1 MLSQMLSHTLLVPGL
16 QASPLHVVKEAQGVR
31 ACVPTQRGARS
42 NGWTPATPTQLI
54 IRRHLW
60 TMPNAYVFPNETRAA
75 FGAARHD
82 GDRDKKF

>member
-1 MLSQMLSHTLLVPGL
+1 MNEHIHIYIHIQTYTNAITNAITHAIGTRAPGL
-16 QASPLHVVKEAQGVR
+16 ST
-31 ACVPTQRGARS
+31 ACGTR
-42 NGWTPATPTQLI
+42 TPATPTQLI

-82 GDRDKKF
+82 GDRDKNF